1 MCHSHS
7 HRPILLGTCF
17 NKASP
22 LPQYVKLKTKLT
34 RTLPFVAKV
43 STHHR
48 NHRASQYKGVK
59 KEQNKTKQNKKTLQ
73 YACPTASS
81 NWLLKKK
88 IVGTNIQSCVQKQ
101 CIYSDN
107 KVYL

>member
-1 MCHSHS
+1 
-7 HRPILLGTCF
+7 
-17 NKASP
+17 
-22 LPQYVKLKTKLT
+22 
-34 RTLPFVAKV
+34 VAKV

-88 IVGTNIQSCVQKQ
+88 SGYKYTIMCPKT
-101 CIYSDN
+101 
-107 KVYL
+107 VYL